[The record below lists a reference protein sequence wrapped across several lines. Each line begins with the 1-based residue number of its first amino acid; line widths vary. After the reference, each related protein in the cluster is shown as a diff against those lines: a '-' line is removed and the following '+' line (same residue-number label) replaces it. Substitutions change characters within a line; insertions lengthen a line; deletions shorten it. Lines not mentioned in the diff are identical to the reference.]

1 MRPRRSKPSGS
12 RSLPHR
18 ETPTHR
24 LGLTAEKEHA
34 FYADPANQVSKGP
47 SVRRRRRLSEP
58 VPVRFP
64 ETLLAEVRE
73 RAAADDRSVSNWI
86 RRAVVHGH
94 EKVEHELRKN
104 AREPQPT
111 REGDL
116 RFPLRVEHH
125 GAPTFQMIAHEPRPS
140 AVLED
145 CTHTACPSFRGFACR
160 VLPQLPNCPVIEVK
174 ARLRRA
180 GGLRAALARRPRP
193 QGRDPSTKPVS
204 RPHRGRHPR
213 TRQLPR
219 LSLAQ
224 VSSRAVHRCAEVAR
238 LTSR

>member
-34 FYADPANQVSKGP
+34 FYANPANQVPKGP

-104 AREPQPT
+104 ASEPQPT

-116 RFPLRVEHH
+116 RFPLRVGHH
-125 GAPTFQMIAHEPRPS
+125 KAPTFQMIAHEPRPS

-145 CTHTACPSFRGFACR
+145 CTHTACSSFRGFACR
-160 VLPQLPNCPVIEVK
+160 VLP
-174 ARLRRA
+174 
-180 GGLRAALARRPRP
+180 
-193 QGRDPSTKPVS
+193 
-204 RPHRGRHPR
+204 
-213 TRQLPR
+213 
-219 LSLAQ
+219 
-224 VSSRAVHRCAEVAR
+224 
-238 LTSR
+238 

>member
-34 FYADPANQVSKGP
+34 FYADPANQVPKAP
-47 SVRRRRRLSEP
+47 SVRRRRRLSETM
-58 VPVRFP
+58 PVRFP

-104 AREPQPT
+104 ASEPQPT

-116 RFPLRVEHH
+116 RFPVE
-125 GAPTFQMIAHEPRPS
+125 
-140 AVLED
+140 
-145 CTHTACPSFRGFACR
+145 R
-160 VLPQLPNCPVIEVK
+160 VLFFGGQAEPV
-174 ARLRRA
+174 
-180 GGLRAALARRPRP
+180 
-193 QGRDPSTKPVS
+193 
-204 RPHRGRHPR
+204 RG
-213 TRQLPR
+213 
-219 LSLAQ
+219 SLT
-224 VSSRAVHRCAEVAR
+224 VGE
-238 LTSR
+238 

>member
-24 LGLTAEKEHA
+24 LGLTAEEEHA
-34 FYADPANQVSKGP
+34 FYADPANQVPKGP

-104 AREPQPT
+104 ASEPRPT

-116 RFPLRVEHH
+116 RFPLRVGHH

-180 GGLRAALARRPRP
+180 GGLRAAL
-193 QGRDPSTKPVS
+193 DPSSQGPGIVY
-204 RPHRGRHPR
+204 
-213 TRQLPR
+213 
-219 LSLAQ
+219 
-224 VSSRAVHRCAEVAR
+224 RAVI
-238 LTSR
+238 